1 MRIIITLILVLISNI
16 SYSQTIISGT
26 VSDKS
31 NGENIAYATVNI
43 SGTNIGVITNEYG
56 FYSLS
61 IDKKHFKNNKTT
73 IIYRIVGYQKYSLV
87 IDTTNKTNYNIKL
100 TSTVTKIK
108 GVKITANRNTHD
120 EVIRSTKM
128 SVIKVTAKSVKHIP
142 TIGGEPD
149 IIKIMKLLPGVTSGG
164 EGGTSFFVRGGNADQ
179 NLVQLDEATVYNIG
193 HLFGFF
199 SVFNSD
205 AVSDITMIKG
215 GFGAN
220 YGGRLSSILDVR
232 MKEGNLNKYHVTG
245 GIGLLSS
252 RLMVEGPIIKEKVSF
267 LISGRRTYIDK
278 VFNMVRLNLPYY
290 FYDFNAKVNY
300 KISEKDRL
308 YYSFYL
314 GRDILSISDEY
325 IDQKD
330 TTAQNNASGL
340 NFGFTLGNYTNTLRW
355 NHIYNSKLFSNIS
368 LIATN
373 FDYNIYS
380 TYDNNNLQINSKIFD
395 LGIKADYD
403 YFHNNDNHIKFGGS
417 YIRHNFR
424 PNIVNTS
431 GDIESLLHTQEGEEM
446 LTHEYGIYA
455 LNDWTINHKLKLN
468 YGLRLSASSTEG
480 KTYVGL
486 EPRLAMRYILNKNNS
501 IKASYSRMKQYMHKV
516 SSSTVALPT
525 DLWYP
530 ITKNIKPQSSDQIAL
545 GFNHYFA
552 KQGVSFVFEVYYKK
566 MNNLIEYREGTNL
579 ILNNDYESELLQ
591 GKGDAYG
598 MEFLLRKESG
608 RFNGWLSY
616 TLSKTTRIFEELNN
630 GNSFPSKYDRRHNI
644 SIVLNY
650 QISERWL
657 FSTVWV
663 YQSGARFTAQ
673 IGQYLMPNPNM
684 TSVDIIPLYSSRNAV
699 EMAHSHRL
707 DINFTLLP
715 KKKRKFKGEFSFG
728 AYNIYNRAQ
737 PYRINVV
744 PNDNGTGY
752 KYQQPGLFGF
762 IPSIAYNF
770 SF

>member
-1 MRIIITLILVLISNI
+1 
-16 SYSQTIISGT
+16 
-26 VSDKS
+26 
-31 NGENIAYATVNI
+31 
-43 SGTNIGVITNEYG
+43 
-56 FYSLS
+56 
-61 IDKKHFKNNKTT
+61 
-73 IIYRIVGYQKYSLV
+73 
-87 IDTTNKTNYNIKL
+87 
-100 TSTVTKIK
+100 
-108 GVKITANRNTHD
+108 
-120 EVIRSTKM
+120 
-128 SVIKVTAKSVKHIP
+128 
-142 TIGGEPD
+142 
-149 IIKIMKLLPGVTSGG
+149 
-164 EGGTSFFVRGGNADQ
+164 
-179 NLVQLDEATVYNIG
+179 
-193 HLFGFF
+193 
-199 SVFNSD
+199 
-205 AVSDITMIKG
+205 
-215 GFGAN
+215 
-220 YGGRLSSILDVR
+220 
-232 MKEGNLNKYHVTG
+232 
-245 GIGLLSS
+245 
-252 RLMVEGPIIKEKVSF
+252 
-267 LISGRRTYIDK
+267 
-278 VFNMVRLNLPYY
+278 
-290 FYDFNAKVNY
+290 
-300 KISEKDRL
+300 
-308 YYSFYL
+308 
-314 GRDILSISDEY
+314 
-325 IDQKD
+325 
-330 TTAQNNASGL
+330 
-340 NFGFTLGNYTNTLRW
+340 
-355 NHIYNSKLFSNIS
+355 
-368 LIATN
+368 
-373 FDYNIYS
+373 
-380 TYDNNNLQINSKIFD
+380 
-395 LGIKADYD
+395 
-403 YFHNNDNHIKFGGS
+403 
-417 YIRHNFR
+417 
-424 PNIVNTS
+424 
-431 GDIESLLHTQEGEEM
+431 
-446 LTHEYGIYA
+446 
-455 LNDWTINHKLKLN
+455 
-468 YGLRLSASSTEG
+468 
-480 KTYVGL
+480 
-486 EPRLAMRYILNKNNS
+486 
-501 IKASYSRMKQYMHKV
+501 
-516 SSSTVALPT
+516 
-525 DLWYP
+525 